1 MANKID
7 YRLDE
12 NGLAHLWQRIK
23 LLVTNKVSNKVDK
36 VDGKGLSTNDYT
48 NAEKTKLAGI
58 ESGAQKNVQP
68 DWALTSGDGA
78 IKNKPTIPTNVSDLT
93 NDMKYQSASQV
104 DTKIISMLDTL
115 DLANENISTTLDE
128 GQYFISALEQVNG
141 LVRAKKANF
150 ATQFTVNLEAA
161 QSQGDVVTLQ
171 QLSQS
176 IANAVGKITSFEYK
190 IVDSLPS
197 TSEGK
202 KGTIYLVA
210 HSGSTNQNSYDE
222 YIFLPAEGSTAA
234 RYEKIGTTDI
244 DLTPYAKK
252 TDIPKKVSQLTN
264 DSDFETKT
272 NVGSRI
278 TTAINNLDKTDTA
291 VEGKYVS
298 AVSETNGVITVTR
311 ANFADAIPAITETQ
325 IDNICTFQLGGDL
338 MATDMDRVDST
349 GLGILW
355 NKMKQYVQQYVQQ
368 NSSGGVSIS
377 SVYPIGSIYMSVNST
392 DPSTLFGG
400 SWERIQDRFLLASGN
415 SYGAGSTGG
424 SAKATLPS
432 HTHTF
437 GSNGYDL
444 WVAKRGK
451 GSTEPGNQISGDA
464 KYYASA
470 KGGSTANYKW
480 LSSVDSKG
488 VSDVSQANMPP
499 YLAVYVWQR
508 LS

>member
-48 NAEKTKLAGI
+48 NEEKTKLAGI
-58 ESGAQKNVQP
+58 ADGAQRNVQP

-78 IKNKPTIPTNVSDLT
+78 IKNKPTIPTKVSDLT
-93 NDMKYQSASQV
+93 NDRQYQTPDDVTASI
-104 DTKIISMLDTL
+104 TTRLGELDFTSK
-115 DLANENISTTLDE
+115 NIPPTLDE
-128 GQYFISALEQVNG
+128 GQHFISSLTQENG
-141 LVRAKKANF
+141 LVKAKKVDF
-150 ATQFTVNLEAA
+150 ATQFTINLEDA
-161 QSQGDVVTLQ
+161 QSRGDVVTLI
-171 QLSQS
+171 QLNQIIS
-176 IANAVGKITSFEYK
+176 NAVGKITSFEYK

-252 TDIPKKVSQLTN
+252 MEIPKKVSQLTN

-278 TTAINNLDKTDTA
+278 TAAINNLNKTDTA
-291 VEGKYVS
+291 EEGKYVS
-298 AVSETNGVITVTR
+298 AVSETEGVITVTR

-325 IDNICTFQLGGDL
+325 IDNICTF
-338 MATDMDRVDST
+338 
-349 GLGILW
+349 
-355 NKMKQYVQQYVQQ
+355 
-368 NSSGGVSIS
+368 
-377 SVYPIGSIYMSVNST
+377 
-392 DPSTLFGG
+392 
-400 SWERIQDRFLLASGN
+400 
-415 SYGAGSTGG
+415 
-424 SAKATLPS
+424 
-432 HTHTF
+432 
-437 GSNGYDL
+437 
-444 WVAKRGK
+444 
-451 GSTEPGNQISGDA
+451 
-464 KYYASA
+464 
-470 KGGSTANYKW
+470 
-480 LSSVDSKG
+480 
-488 VSDVSQANMPP
+488 
-499 YLAVYVWQR
+499 
-508 LS
+508 

>member
-78 IKNKPTIPTNVSDLT
+78 IKNKPTIPTKVSQLT
-93 NDMKYQSASQV
+93 NDSSYATTSGV
-104 DTKIISMLDTL
+104 DTAITNKLNTL
-115 DLANENISTTLDE
+115 DVTSEDVPSTVDE
-128 GQYFISALEQVNG
+128 GEYFISSLSQENG
-141 LVRAKKANF
+141 LVKAKKAQF

-161 QSQGDVVTLQ
+161 QSQGDVVTLA

-176 IANAVGKITSFEYK
+176 INTAVGKITSFEYK
-190 IVDSLPS
+190 IVDSLPA
-197 TSEGK
+197 TTEGK
-202 KGTIYLVA
+202 KGVIYLVA

-252 TDIPKKVSQLTN
+252 TDIPKKVSDITN
-264 DSDFETKT
+264 DIGF
-272 NVGSRI
+272 I
-278 TTAINNLDKTDTA
+278 TAQTSASHIVNAINKLDYRDTA

-298 AVSETNGVITVTR
+298 AVSETDGVITVTR

-325 IDNICTFQLGGDL
+325 IDNICTF
-338 MATDMDRVDST
+338 
-349 GLGILW
+349 
-355 NKMKQYVQQYVQQ
+355 
-368 NSSGGVSIS
+368 
-377 SVYPIGSIYMSVNST
+377 
-392 DPSTLFGG
+392 
-400 SWERIQDRFLLASGN
+400 
-415 SYGAGSTGG
+415 
-424 SAKATLPS
+424 
-432 HTHTF
+432 
-437 GSNGYDL
+437 
-444 WVAKRGK
+444 
-451 GSTEPGNQISGDA
+451 
-464 KYYASA
+464 
-470 KGGSTANYKW
+470 
-480 LSSVDSKG
+480 
-488 VSDVSQANMPP
+488 
-499 YLAVYVWQR
+499 
-508 LS
+508 